1 MKMNRTYLFITVS
14 SIALFLVLVIQ
25 VNWIFQTAKMKEEL
39 FNEKANIVLSRTA
52 EAIRADQETCR
63 KIETCAEEVNAPG
76 SSVKLGVDEV
86 NKIDSLFKNYM
97 KLYNF
102 HIDYSFVVTKPGL
115 GNIENT
121 SGRANYIYNK
131 PLQDVSGENGVE
143 LKLIFPE
150 KKQYIIAEMG
160 TLFITSVILI
170 LVVIVLFWRTVLSL
184 MKEKK
189 ISEHTTDFLK

>member
-1 MKMNRTYLFITVS
+1 MNRTYLFITIS
-14 SIALFLVLVIQ
+14 SIALLLVLIIQ
-25 VNWIFQTAKMKEEL
+25 VNWIFQTAKIKEEL
-39 FNEKANIVLSRTA
+39 FNEKANMVLSRTT
-52 EAIRADQETCR
+52 EALSVLTRKHAGRSEPVRKKLTLPDHPSNWERMKSIKLIR
-63 KIETCAEEVNAPG
+63 
-76 SSVKLGVDEV
+76 
-86 NKIDSLFKNYM
+86 LFKNYM

-102 HIDYSFVVTKPGL
+102 HIDYSFVVAKPGL

-121 SGRANYIYNK
+121 SGLANYIYNK

-170 LVVIVLFWRTVLSL
+170 LVVTCAVLENRFVADEGEKNIGAYHRLS
-184 MKEKK
+184 E
-189 ISEHTTDFLK
+189 